1 MNIKQRELDEQDIH
15 SLQVTIISQVF
26 YIGIYRK
33 KNFFKARM
41 EIGQNSQSQLKK
53 KAYHIKKNNCSP
65 CSYKKAALCFNGKEG
80 NIS

>member
-15 SLQVTIISQVF
+15 SSQVTIISQVF

-41 EIGQNSQSQLKK
+41 EIGQKFIVTAKK
-53 KAYHIKKNNCSP
+53 ESLPH
-65 CSYKKAALCFNGKEG
+65 
-80 NIS
+80 

>member
-41 EIGQNSQSQLKK
+41 EIGQNS
-53 KAYHIKKNNCSP
+53 
-65 CSYKKAALCFNGKEG
+65 
-80 NIS
+80 